1 MSKDDMTPY
10 DLACIMALQGSIAA
24 SAGRPHSLHWHSLP
38 HPEAVAAHAI
48 HCVDAL
54 FAILATKKEAKA

>member
-24 SAGRPHSLHWHSLP
+24 SAGRPNY
-38 HPEAVAAHAI
+38 PEAVAAHAI

>member
-24 SAGRPHSLHWHSLP
+24 SAGRPHY
-38 HPEAVAAHAI
+38 PEAVAAHAI